1 MMGRI
6 LRAIVKGEK
15 EEMKRGDEGCEKEGK
30 RTEKSMNCW
39 SGDEAELKGC
49 YVVHTTTP
57 R

>member
-1 MMGRI
+1 MGRI
-6 LRAIVKGEK
+6 LRAVVKGKK

-30 RTEKSMNCW
+30 RTEKRRSCW

-49 YVVHTTTP
+49 YVVHATTT